1 MEPSGYLPRM
11 TIDPIQPPVGAAPW
25 RRRARRFAIVLSAVL
40 ACVVLLCC
48 IGGAYVLYDGRRAP
62 REQREMEAFAD
73 ALCRDLLD
81 GNADAVYAALSAD
94 ARDGYTAAEF
104 ARGLAAQG
112 HVTRCDVEGA
122 TYLFLLLAYVVIV
135 ATQTDGTRS
144 IWSSRPVRGG
154 WTATSSTTSM
164 TRPAGGGGG
173 FGD

>member
-1 MEPSGYLPRM
+1 MLPRM

-135 ATQTDGTRS
+135 DADGRHTVDLVKQAGTWRVDS
-144 IWSSRPVRGG
+144 DILDDLDDPPRH
-154 WTATSSTTSM
+154 
-164 TRPAGGGGG
+164 GGGGG